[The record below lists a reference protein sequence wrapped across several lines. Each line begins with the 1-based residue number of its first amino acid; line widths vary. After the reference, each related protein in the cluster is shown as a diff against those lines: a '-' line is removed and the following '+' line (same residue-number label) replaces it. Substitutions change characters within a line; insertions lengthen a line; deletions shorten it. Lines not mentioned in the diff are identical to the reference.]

1 MNEVKKWSKRI
12 ITLLLL
18 IFICGLL
25 QTALFPRIR
34 LGGVMPNL
42 MVVIASS
49 FGFMRG
55 KKSGMFAGFFA
66 GLMLDIFSGELFGT
80 YALIYMLIGY
90 CNGFFR
96 HIFYGDDIRMPLI
109 MIGASDI
116 AYGLIMYAVFFL
128 LNGKTHLLYFL
139 FNIIIPELVYT
150 LVVALVLYFVIYR
163 ICRWFDADDQRSE
176 RKLV

>member
-34 LGGVMPNL
+34 LGGIMPNL

-55 KKSGMFAGFFA
+55 KKSGMLAGFFA
-66 GLMLDIFSGELFGT
+66 GLMIDVTSGQLFGT
-80 YALIYMLIGY
+80 FALIYMLIGY
-90 CNGFFR
+90 FNGFFR
-96 HIFYGDDIRMPLI
+96 RIFYGDDIRMPMI
-109 MIGASDI
+109 MIGASDLV
-116 AYGLIMYAVFFL
+116 YSFVMYFFFFFIR
-128 LNGKTHLLYFL
+128 GRHHFVYYF
-139 FNIIIPELVYT
+139 FNIMIPELVYT
-150 LVVALVLYFVIYR
+150 FVTAIILYFVIYR
-163 ICRWFDADDQRSE
+163 ICQWFDADDQRSE